1 LKPELR
7 LSNVAAGMRIPEILA
22 AAGYRLEPGQAT
34 AEQEKEVVELLHKN
48 LETLARMEHDGW
60 QEQKRKDGWTHG
72 TVRQNDRLKHDLL
85 VPYDPLPEKEKQK
98 DRQSI
103 LDYPELARLAG
114 FRIVR

>member
-1 LKPELR
+1 
-7 LSNVAAGMRIPEILA
+7 
-22 AAGYRLEPGQAT
+22 LEPGKAT
-34 AEQEKEVVELLHKN
+34 AEEEKEVGELLKKN
-48 LETLARMEHDGW
+48 LEALARMEHDGW

-72 TVRQNDRLKHDLL
+72 SARQNELLKHDLL
-85 VPYDPLPEKEKQK
+85 VPYNRLPEKEKDK